1 MHETFQKFGCGAK
14 WLLVLDSDIMI
25 ANFARRLESIINFA
39 DEMLGGQ
46 ESGVVLKDATKHS
59 CQIISQLGPGT
70 TNGGVL
76 FFKITPEGKQV
87 LDDWISTTLHQL
99 RTRINWQADQG
110 RLQKTYL
117 DYLHKDLHINMPLD
131 CAMPMEKANDAKI
144 NPQHMGVNGF
154 RNSCFA
160 RNLFV
165 AGLLPQ
171 LRRTG
176 RYCMLP
182 PLNDVSTFNL
192 RDFEKDEAIN
202 NDEYTARIIHYDD
215 KGHVADSKSA
225 AHASCYLHNPFLLH
239 NKDAQISD
247 PLYVS
252 FLKLQRLMQEHNLTA
267 NFPLNSTEVPFR
279 KRILGFNAHHAST
292 IRAAKPHHARPP
304 HSNSNSNHTTN
315 AEKFSAESVAAF
327 WGRVQ
332 PLGACSEQV
341 LLKLQ
346 VFGSDQS
353 RFGSHWLELTK
364 DAKYAHVTSYA
375 THAAP
380 VITPKAPVEQQTGS
394 RSNVGKARPLHISN
408 KIKIG
413 H

>member
-1 MHETFQKFGCGAK
+1 MHETFQKFGCSAK

-25 ANFARRLESIINFA
+25 ANFARRLESVISFA
-39 DEMLGGQ
+39 DEMLGGT
-46 ESGVVLKDATKHS
+46 ENGVVSKEASQDS

-99 RTRINWQADQG
+99 RTHINWQADQG

-131 CAMPMEKANDAKI
+131 CAMPMEKASDAKI
-144 NPQHMGVNGF
+144 NPQNMGVNGF

-171 LRRTG
+171 LHRTG

-182 PLNDVSTFNL
+182 PLNDISTFNL
-192 RDFEKDEAIN
+192 RDFEKEEAIN
-202 NDEYTARIIHYDD
+202 NDEYTARIIHYDG
-215 KGHVADSKSA
+215 KGHVADSKSP
-225 AHASCYLHNPFLLH
+225 AHASCYMHNPLLLH
-239 NKDAQISD
+239 NKDAHISD

-252 FLKLQRLMQEHNLTA
+252 FLKLQRLMLEHNLTP

-279 KRILGFNAHHAST
+279 KRILGFNAHHVSS
-292 IRAAKPHHARPP
+292 RAAKPHHTRSH
-304 HSNSNSNHTTN
+304 HSNSTQ
-315 AEKFSAESVAAF
+315 AEKAESFSAESVAAF

-364 DAKYAHVTSYA
+364 EAMYAHVTSYA
-375 THAAP
+375 TNAVP
-380 VITPKAPVEQQTGS
+380 INPPKAQVEQPRS
-394 RSNVGKARPLHISN
+394 RSGAVKPQSLHLPN
-408 KIKIG
+408 RAKTG
-413 H
+413 HKSG